1 MKLFYAEED
10 IAVGGVRPILRGA
23 VGLHLV
29 DDDAQLV
36 HCGKYRVSVI
46 AGKCEGIGDV
56 LDAHERVFKSFGL
69 LRGGGEQDAHMACEL
84 LFVARVDTAADGF
97 LCSDGIGKLLGVGA
111 GGGEDILPA
120 ASAYTKELADTVA
133 AKKAIGGG
141 IDTSYEEKLAGHMS
155 VLLAS
160 ATKKAEA
167 LEYALMGVKDITDTL
182 ALARYYR
189 DTIFAAMNELRIIVD
204 EMETH
209 CAAKYWPYPSYGD
222 ILFSVK

>member
-1 MKLFYAEED
+1 M
-10 IAVGGVRPILRGA
+10 
-23 VGLHLV
+23 
-29 DDDAQLV
+29 
-36 HCGKYRVSVI
+36 
-46 AGKCEGIGDV
+46 
-56 LDAHERVFKSFGL
+56 LDMVWK
-69 LRGGGEQDAHMACEL
+69 
-84 LFVARVDTAADGF
+84 
-97 LCSDGIGKLLGVGA
+97 
-111 GGGEDILPA
+111 DILPA
-120 ASAYTKELADTVA
+120 ASAYTKDLAETVA
-133 AKKAIGGG
+133 AKKAIGSG
-141 IDTSYEEKLAGHMS
+141 IDTSYEEKLVGHMS

>member
-1 MKLFYAEED
+1 
-10 IAVGGVRPILRGA
+10 
-23 VGLHLV
+23 
-29 DDDAQLV
+29 
-36 HCGKYRVSVI
+36 
-46 AGKCEGIGDV
+46 
-56 LDAHERVFKSFGL
+56 
-69 LRGGGEQDAHMACEL
+69 
-84 LFVARVDTAADGF
+84 
-97 LCSDGIGKLLGVGA
+97 
-111 GGGEDILPA
+111 
-120 ASAYTKELADTVA
+120 
-133 AKKAIGGG
+133 
-141 IDTSYEEKLAGHMS
+141 MS

-189 DTIFAAMNELRIIVD
+189 DTIFAAMNELRILVD